1 MSTLTKL
8 FGFHT
13 SRILLAGL
21 MALVVISGASILSA
35 ATQVAL
41 SGGSPAVTVTGVIL
55 NPAGVTCGTE
65 VDCARVTWDVTVPK
79 GATITGFSI
88 TLKVTRS
95 NGTTE
100 TNTKPA
106 AASARQLDM
115 AAAFHTVDVKSYE
128 ATVTANYTASA
139 VGTKSGNF

>member
-1 MSTLTKL
+1 MKGTLTQL
-8 FGFHT
+8 FASKPGV
-13 SRILLAGL
+13 LAL
-21 MALVVISGASILSA
+21 IALLVVISGTLSIASA
-35 ATQVAL
+35 AAQVTA
-41 SGGSPAVTVTGVIL
+41 GSPAVTVTAVTL

-65 VDCARVTWDVTVPK
+65 VDCARVAWDVTVPK
-79 GATITGFSI
+79 GATITGFSV

-115 AAAFHTVDVKSYE
+115 PAAFHTVDVTSYE
-128 ATVTANYTASA
+128 ATVTANFTASIA
-139 VGTKSGNF
+139 GTKSGKF